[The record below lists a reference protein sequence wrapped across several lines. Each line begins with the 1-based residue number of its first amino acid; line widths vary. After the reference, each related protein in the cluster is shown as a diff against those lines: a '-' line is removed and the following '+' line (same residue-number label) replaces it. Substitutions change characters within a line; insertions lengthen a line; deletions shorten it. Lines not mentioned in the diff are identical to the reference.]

1 MQPSMTV
8 LAENRLAHRL
18 ASVDRAAPPPARA
31 AARDA
36 AGLLLAE
43 QDRLRRLVHRL
54 LGWPGAGAD
63 VDDVVQ
69 DVLLMAW
76 RHRTGFRGD
85 SALATWLAAI
95 AVRQV
100 RRHLRWRRVRDRLA
114 ALVSPADLATES
126 PSANETHDEVQAM
139 QRALAR
145 LRSDDRA
152 VLVLRYLEDRPIA
165 DVAAVLGC
173 SRAAADQRLSRARQR
188 LRAELDIAPDGGR
201 P

>member
-1 MQPSMTV
+1 MPPSMTALV
-8 LAENRLAHRL
+8 QTRLAHRL
-18 ASVDRAAPPPARA
+18 ASVDRASPPPARA

-36 AGLLLAE
+36 AGPLLAE
-43 QDRLRRLVHRL
+43 QDRLRRLIHRL

-69 DVLLMAW
+69 DVMLLAW
-76 RHRTGFRGD
+76 RHRTAFRGD

-100 RRHLRWRRVRDRLA
+100 RRHLRWRRVRERLA
-114 ALVSPADLATES
+114 ALV
-126 PSANETHDEVQAM
+126 PSEIAAAAPCASEVRDDVQAM
-139 QRALAR
+139 QRAMAQ

-173 SRAAADQRLSRARQR
+173 SRAAADQRLSRARHR
-188 LRAELDIAPDGGR
+188 LRAVLDGGQA
-201 P
+201 

>member
-1 MQPSMTV
+1 MHPSMTALV
-8 LAENRLAHRL
+8 QTRLAHRL

-36 AGLLLAE
+36 TGLLLAE

-69 DVLLMAW
+69 DVMLLAW
-76 RHRTGFRGD
+76 RHRTAFRGD

-100 RRHLRWRRVRDRLA
+100 RRHLRWRRVRARLA
-114 ALVSPADLATES
+114 ALVSPGELAAEAPCAS
-126 PSANETHDEVQAM
+126 EANDEVRAM
-139 QRALAR
+139 QRAMAR

-165 DVAAVLGC
+165 DVAVVLGC
-173 SRAAADQRLSRARQR
+173 SRAAADQRLSRARLR
-188 LRAELDIAPDGGR
+188 LRAALDGGA